1 MFRNAL
7 ILISAIG
14 LAMPAAAQD
23 KGSKLPE
30 NTIDCRQF
38 KKSGPQ
44 EWIEVGTAVFDL
56 GQITDINLT
65 AQPVRPRSFK
75 FGGIDLYP
83 VLEGKCGAAAYF
95 NQGKTDQ
102 AKGNVDSALANFNQA
117 ILLDPKNAEAFDLRG
132 SLYAGKG
139 DYARAIA
146 DYDEALRLDPK
157 LESAASHKTGAQ
169 EALAKGS
176 ASNAPAEPQITL
188 QEAGAVLKK
197 GLDANGTAS
206 TPVQIPEQAHKDQA
220 LPKAEDKYASLAIPS
235 QSGSCRAKKSIYVAD
250 GVADEKGVRSVI
262 ELVFENRQD
271 GAVSGANSEFVI
283 RESKNNQIQWTYKGK
298 TVQKNN
304 SGYLEFT
311 PIQVRRKRPVV
322 LALNYIKPSRDGS
335 GEAILYLGGLHA
347 LFASEDLVRALKFEG
362 ERPAKPLP
370 EVFYF
375 DRCE

>member
-271 GAVSGANSEFVI
+271 GAVSGVNSEFVI
-283 RESKNNQIQWTYKGK
+283 RENPK
-298 TVQKNN
+298 T
-304 SGYLEFT
+304 
-311 PIQVRRKRPVV
+311 
-322 LALNYIKPSRDGS
+322 IKFNGLIKARPSRKIIPNTWSLHPSRSEEKGLLCWRS
-335 GEAILYLGGLHA
+335 ITSSQAAMAQVKQFCTLAGCMHYLHPKI
-347 LFASEDLVRALKFEG
+347 LFA
-362 ERPAKPLP
+362 P
-370 EVFYF
+370 
-375 DRCE
+375 